1 MEMGVIM
8 WGIGM
13 VGCLIG
19 IYVRMELKLK
29 ELDVRVKSLEQTDK
43 AMNEKLDQIIKAIHQ
58 IALDLKDKA
67 DRP

>member
-43 AMNEKLDQIIKAIHQ
+43 AMNEKLDQIIKVIHQ

>member
-13 VGCLIG
+13 VGGLIG
-19 IYVRMELKLK
+19 IYVRMETKLK

-43 AMNEKLDQIIKAIHQ
+43 AMNNKLDDIIAAIHQ
-58 IALDLKDKA
+58 LALDIKDKA
-67 DRP
+67 DR

>member
-13 VGCLIG
+13 VGGLIS
-19 IYVRMELKLK
+19 IYVRMETKLK

-43 AMNEKLDQIIKAIHQ
+43 AMNAKLDEIINAIHQ

-67 DRP
+67 DRA

>member
-13 VGCLIG
+13 VGGLIG
-19 IYVRMELKLK
+19 IYVRMETKLK

-43 AMNEKLDQIIKAIHQ
+43 AMNAKLDEIIHAIHQ

-67 DRP
+67 DR